1 MVSQTCVGPI
11 VRIAPD
17 ELSFFDIDAYVGEV
31 YTNNT
36 KFTKS
41 HYFYGRQQ
49 NQALNVFSELDRAT
63 HSAEKRLISALL
75 LAEEQHSFSRRNLLG
90 MQDMINANT
99 QRWVDQLRS
108 SARKGDWVAL
118 WDATRCLTLD
128 TIATF
133 SYGSPEGGIDSSDY
147 QHETFDVFNQ
157 IPTIAPAVQNLPL
170 VPFLFKLLAAVNP
183 SFVESRLNQVSQGR
197 LHPNQVSIIPIIATR

>member
-1 MVSQTCVGPI
+1 M
-11 VRIAPD
+11 
-17 ELSFFDIDAYVGEV
+17 

-36 KFTKS
+36 KFTKA

-49 NQALNVFSELDRAT
+49 NQAPNVFSELDRAT
-63 HSAEKRLISALL
+63 HSAEKRLIS
-75 LAEEQHSFSRRNLLG
+75 HSFSRRNLLG
-90 MQDMINANT
+90 MQDMINSNT
-99 QRWVDQLRS
+99 QRWIEQLRS

-170 VPFLFKLLAAVNP
+170 VPFLFKILATVNP
-183 SFVESRLNQVSQGR
+183 SFVESRLNQVGRGR
-197 LHPNQVSIIPIIATR
+197 LDPSQIPTVVIIATL